1 MPDAQ
6 RGLRVLIVGTKPK
19 YPEKGIFHGPLA
31 YQATG
36 RQYLKS
42 HCSDIT
48 RHCHLIERSA
58 LQKVF
63 FMDLSHIKQPAD
75 NT

>member
-1 MPDAQ
+1 MHS
-6 RGLRVLIVGTKPK
+6 IISEIK

-36 RQYLKS
+36 RQYLTS

-58 LQKVF
+58 LLPLWSELQ
-63 FMDLSHIKQPAD
+63 STQPAP
-75 NT
+75 TGTSKF